1 MRLVYMAGKG
11 GVGKSVCSAATG
23 LWASRNGKKTLAFS
37 MDPAHSLSDILEV
50 EIGDRPTPI
59 AENLYAVEPD
69 LSAEAE
75 KFYAAYRSLFR
86 ALFEMFQFEVRP
98 QDFGVVPGVGELI
111 FMDRLYDVYMGGE
124 YDFVVIDSAPTALVL
139 PLLKLP
145 EVTTGVVTRLL
156 GMKSR
161 WTGIFNML
169 EPGFGDSIV
178 TEVRRLRTKAETMR
192 NALIDP
198 DITTISVVTIPE
210 KAAVMESE
218 RLIKTVEAH
227 GVSVDSII
235 VNRVMAPCGC
245 DYCSRR
251 VASQKGY
258 IEAIRAKFADKQIAL
273 LPSYGEEV
281 KGSGL
286 AQVVQDL
293 YEKEQLRL

>member
-11 GVGKSVCSAATG
+11 GVGKSVSSAATG
-23 LWASRNGKKTLAFS
+23 LWTSRNGKKTLAFS

-69 LSAEAE
+69 LAAEAE
-75 KFYAAYRSLFR
+75 KFYAAYKSLFR

-98 QDFGVVPGVGELI
+98 ADFGAVPGVGELI
-111 FMDRLYDVYMGGE
+111 FMDRLYDVYMEGD
-124 YDFVVIDSAPTALVL
+124 YDVVVIDSAPTALVL

-169 EPGFGDSIV
+169 EPGFGDSV
-178 TEVRRLRTKAETMR
+178 VKEVRRLRTKAETMR

-198 DITTISVVTIPE
+198 EITTISVVTIPE

-227 GVSVDSII
+227 GVTVDSII
-235 VNRVMAPCGC
+235 VNHVMAPCDC

-258 IEAIRAKFADKQIAL
+258 IEEIKTKFANKQIAL

-281 KGSGL
+281 KGPGL
-286 AQVVQDL
+286 AQVARDL
-293 YEKEQLRL
+293 YERGQLRI

>member
-23 LWASRNGKKTLAFS
+23 LWTSEQGKKTLAFS
-37 MDPAHSLSDILEV
+37 MDPAHSLSDILEAD
-50 EIGDRPTPI
+50 IGDQPTPI

-69 LSAEAE
+69 LAAEAE
-75 KFYAAYRSLFR
+75 KFYAAYKSLFR

-98 QDFGVVPGVGELI
+98 QDFGVLPGVGELI
-111 FMDRLYDVYMGGE
+111 FMDRLYDVYMEGDYE
-124 YDFVVIDSAPTALVL
+124 VVVIDSAPTALVL

-169 EPGFGDSIV
+169 EPGFGDSV
-178 TEVRRLRTKAETMR
+178 VKEVRRLRTKAETMR

-198 DITTISVVTIPE
+198 QITTISVVTIPE

-227 GVSVDSII
+227 GVTVDSII
-235 VNRVMAPCGC
+235 VNHVMAPCGC

-258 IEAIRAKFADKQIAL
+258 IEEIKTKFANKQIAL

-281 KGSGL
+281 KGPGL
-286 AQVVQDL
+286 AQVARDL
-293 YEKEQLRL
+293 YEKGQLRI

>member
-23 LWASRNGKKTLAFS
+23 LWASRTGTKTLAFS

-235 VNRVMAPCGC
+235 VNHVMAPCGC

>member
-23 LWASRNGKKTLAFS
+23 LWASEQGKKTLAFS

-50 EIGDRPTPI
+50 ELGNRPTRI
-59 AENLYAVEPD
+59 AENLDGVEPD
-69 LSAEAE
+69 LAAEAE

-98 QDFGVVPGVGELI
+98 ADFGVVPGVGELI
-111 FMDRLYDVYMGGE
+111 FMDRLYDVYMQGD
-124 YDFVVIDSAPTALVL
+124 YDVVVIDSAPTALVL

-198 DITTISVVTIPE
+198 EITTISVVTIPE

-218 RLIKTVEAH
+218 RLIRTVEAH

-235 VNRVMAPCGC
+235 INHVMGACDC
-245 DYCSRR
+245 DYCRR
-251 VASQKGY
+251 RAASQKGY
-258 IEAIRAKFADKQIAL
+258 IEEIQTRFANKRIAL

-281 KGSGL
+281 KGAGL
-286 AQVVQDL
+286 SRVARDL
-293 YEKEQLRL
+293 YEKGEVKI

>member
-23 LWASRNGKKTLAFS
+23 LWASQQGKKTLAFS
-37 MDPAHSLSDILEV
+37 MDPAHSLSDILEA
-50 EIGDRPTPI
+50 EIGNKPTPI
-59 AENLYAVEPD
+59 GENLDAVEPD
-69 LSAEAE
+69 LRAEAE
-75 KFYAAYRSLFR
+75 KFYSSYRSLFR

-98 QDFGVVPGVGELI
+98 EDFGVVPGVGELI
-111 FMDRLYDVYMGGE
+111 FMDRLYDVYMEGK
-124 YDFVVIDSAPTALVL
+124 YDVVVIDSAPTALVL

-145 EVTTGVVTRLL
+145 DVTTGVVTRLL

-169 EPGFGDSIV
+169 EPGFGDSVV

-198 DITTISVVTIPE
+198 EVTSISVVLIPE
-210 KAAVMESE
+210 KAAVLESE

-235 VNRVMAPCGC
+235 VNHVMEACDC
-245 DYCSRR
+245 DYCRR
-251 VASQKGY
+251 RAASQKGY
-258 IEAIRAKFADKQIAL
+258 IEEIKTKFQGKQIAL

-281 KGSGL
+281 KGEGL
-286 AQVVQDL
+286 LQVAKDL
-293 YEKEQLRL
+293 YEKGQLEL